1 MKDPFEE
8 ELSAGL
14 HQAYDPMVAGPDFR
28 RRLSQALGSRPTADS
43 APASRTMVSPSM
55 VSRRGRWPWMISA
68 AAAVVVILAVVV
80 LTSRSVPPP
89 APPTA
94 GPPDSQPV
102 SGSPSSSNEIAASA
116 ASPVEV
122 CGDPQSLFARFWY
135 ITAGYDPDAPYRGTV
150 QVGKATV
157 PASSLY
163 VSGGPPGTGVLC
175 VSNFAVAVDPV
186 RSWTEVRAGKDIGY
200 VGDTAGILYFA
211 VSPAVNRVVVDYG
224 KNEPAS
230 YTLDGVAENQLQPI
244 GGGWHAVGTGFGRC
258 AYQEVTIHAFDSAG
272 KLLESLPYR
281 FNPDDC
287 WYKESSSAPLAIGTS
302 GGPATEPTPT
312 APRSETS
319 GSNCEGTLLRP
330 VATRRLPYGSIAYEY
345 DLPNGSSFMQ
355 VAPPSGFDPDTA
367 SDGLLAELGLPFKP
381 TEPAQL
387 ADWENQ
393 VSPFRKSAIGPNSEF
408 CSIQDPR
415 MVPSSGG

>member
-8 ELSAGL
+8 ELSARL
-14 HQAYDPMVAGPDFR
+14 HQAYDGVVAGPEFR
-28 RRLSQALGSRPTADS
+28 RRLSQATGSQPAADS
-43 APASRTMVSPSM
+43 APAMRTMVSPSR
-55 VSRRGRWPWMISA
+55 VSRRGRWTWMISA
-68 AAAVVVILAVVV
+68 AAAVAVILAVVV

-89 APPTA
+89 ERPIA
-94 GPPDSQPV
+94 GPPDGQPV
-102 SGSPSSSNEIAASA
+102 SGSSSSSGSEIAASA
-116 ASPVEV
+116 PSPLEA

-135 ITAGYDPDAPYRGTV
+135 MTAGNDPEAFYRGTV
-150 QVGKATV
+150 KVGKATV
-157 PASSLY
+157 PAMAMY

-175 VSNFAVAVDPV
+175 VSDIAVAADPV
-186 RSWTEVRAGKDIGY
+186 KSWTEVRPGKDIGY
-200 VGDTAGILYFA
+200 VGDAGGILYFA

-224 KNEPAS
+224 ENEPVN
-230 YTLDGVAENQLQPI
+230 YTLDGVSETQLQPI

-258 AYQEVTIHAFDSAG
+258 AYQGVTIHAFDAAG

-287 WYKESSSAPLAIGTS
+287 WYKASSSAPLAIGTS
-302 GGPATEPTPT
+302 GGPATEP
-312 APRSETS
+312 PRSDTS

-345 DLPNGSSFMQ
+345 DLPNGSSFTQ

-381 TEPAQL
+381 TDPAQL

-393 VSPFRKSAIGPNSEF
+393 VAPFRKSVIGPNSEF

-415 MVPSSGG
+415 MIPSSGG